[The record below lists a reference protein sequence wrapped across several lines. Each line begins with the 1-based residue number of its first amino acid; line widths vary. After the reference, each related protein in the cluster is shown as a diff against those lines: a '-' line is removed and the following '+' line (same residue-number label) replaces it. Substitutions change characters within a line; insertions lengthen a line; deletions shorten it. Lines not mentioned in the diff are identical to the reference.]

1 VKVIASLLK
10 MESHFHPALHFADER
25 YGDAILTAMPM
36 RLVKAG
42 PLPSIG
48 ETRGAIWVQVKVGAR
63 TVNVVNT
70 HLGLRSVDRSRQV
83 ATLLG
88 EDWIG
93 NVEFLG
99 SPAIVCGDLNA
110 IPSSPA
116 YKRLAQRFRDTQLVM
131 TKKPKPTFPSRLP
144 LFRIDHVFVSEDL
157 CVTSTEIPLDQ
168 TTRRASDHLPLC
180 VDLSLE

>member
-1 VKVIASLLK
+1 
-10 MESHFHPALHFADER
+10 MESHFHPALHFAEER

-36 RLVKAG
+36 RLVRAG

-48 ETRGAIWVQVKVGAR
+48 ETRGAIWVQVKVGDR

-93 NVEFLG
+93 NAEFLG

-116 YKRLAQRFRDTQLVM
+116 YKRLAQRFRDTQLVIA
-131 TKKPKPTFPSRLP
+131 KKPKPTFPSRLP

-157 CVTSTEIPLDQ
+157 CVTSTAIPLDEM
-168 TTRRASDHLPLC
+168 TRRASDHLPLC